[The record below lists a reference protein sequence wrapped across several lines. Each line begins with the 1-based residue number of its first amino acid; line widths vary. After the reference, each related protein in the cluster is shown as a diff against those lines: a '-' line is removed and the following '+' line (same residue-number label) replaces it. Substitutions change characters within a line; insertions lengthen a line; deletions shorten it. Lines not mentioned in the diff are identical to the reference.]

1 MVEAEL
7 LDLVP
12 QADGSSILSYRVRGT
27 AEELDGAI
35 RVVPPFLQALGPANV
50 SLELAQKLGR
60 VAGAVG
66 KALQPGSPGGTRI
79 TTGEGFSIVM
89 EGAS

>member
-1 MVEAEL
+1 MVQAEL

-35 RVVPPFLQALGPANV
+35 RVVPPFLQALGPVNV
-50 SLELAQKLGR
+50 DVALASKLGR
-60 VAGAVG
+60 IAGAVG
-66 KALQPGSPGGTRI
+66 AALSPSSPGGSRV
-79 TTGEGFSIVM
+79 TGAEAGGIFIV
-89 EGAS
+89 AVS